1 MNVFAEDTTH
11 LILILIFW
19 WNAYL
24 ERRVPRPVALIV
36 IRIQRHVSQFQSFQA
51 RFIENQSDV
60 PLTIYRSRS
69 KMWGKYA
76 TRVIVSL
83 LQSSKSESLSY
94 FGFVPAKNARV
105 TTARV
110 ALD

>member
-1 MNVFAEDTTH
+1 
-11 LILILIFW
+11 
-19 WNAYL
+19 
-24 ERRVPRPVALIV
+24 
-36 IRIQRHVSQFQSFQA
+36 
-51 RFIENQSDV
+51 
-60 PLTIYRSRS
+60 
-69 KMWGKYA
+69 MWGKYA